1 MMASA
6 TGSHENG
13 DAKNLSAHAKA
24 TVHVEVAAS
33 GGGVRVSIEGDLIAD
48 SIGDVRETLEKAL
61 PAKSSSAGSIELDLT
76 KCTELDASGVS
87 LAVLLYRLAKSR
99 DAEFRVVGADGDRK
113 LLVDLALRG
122 QDPVAPPPP
131 IGLVRQVGS
140 ASIEIAATVVDL
152 VRFIGEL
159 SIVSTQVAR
168 NPRLLRVRDTI
179 AGMSRHGTDAVP
191 VVSLL
196 GLLIGTI
203 IAFQTFD
210 PMAKYGAK
218 LQVADVVAISIVRE
232 LGPLITA
239 IILAGRSGSAF
250 AAEIGTMKVTQEL
263 DALRTF
269 GIDPV
274 RFLVIPRILAVVLVT
289 PLLSVYATI
298 LGVAGGFLILGPEGF
313 TLAQYIDEVRGA
325 LDVGDFLQGLVKAAI
340 FALLV
345 GAIGCLAG
353 MRTGQGPG
361 AVGLSTTRAVVAG
374 IVAIVIA
381 DAVLGSFF
389 YALGI

>member
-1 MMASA
+1 
-6 TGSHENG
+6 
-13 DAKNLSAHAKA
+13 
-24 TVHVEVAAS
+24 
-33 GGGVRVSIEGDLIAD
+33 
-48 SIGDVRETLEKAL
+48 
-61 PAKSSSAGSIELDLT
+61 
-76 KCTELDASGVS
+76 
-87 LAVLLYRLAKSR
+87 
-99 DAEFRVVGADGDRK
+99 
-113 LLVDLALRG
+113 
-122 QDPVAPPPP
+122 
-131 IGLVRQVGS
+131 
-140 ASIEIAATVVDL
+140 
-152 VRFIGEL
+152 
-159 SIVSTQVAR
+159 
-168 NPRLLRVRDTI
+168 
-179 AGMSRHGTDAVP
+179 
-191 VVSLL
+191 
-196 GLLIGTI
+196 
-203 IAFQTFD
+203 
-210 PMAKYGAK
+210 MAKYGAK

>member
-6 TGSHENG
+6 AGASESG
-13 DAKNLSAHAKA
+13 DFARPSGRSMA
-24 TVHVEVAAS
+24 TVRVEPASS

-48 SIGDVRETLEKAL
+48 SIGGARETLEKAL
-61 PAKSSSAGSIELDLT
+61 PAKSSGVGAIELDLT

-87 LAVLLYRLAKSR
+87 LAVFLYRLAKSR
-99 DAEFRVVGADGDRK
+99 GTEFRVVGADGDRK

-140 ASIEIAATVVDL
+140 ASINVAASVVDL

-159 SIVSTQVAR
+159 SIVSMQVAR

-269 GIDPV
+269 GIDAL

-289 PLLSVYATI
+289 PLLSVYATL

-313 TLAQYIDEVRGA
+313 TLAQYLDEVRGA
-325 LDVGDFLQGLVKAAI
+325 LDIGDFLQGLAKAAV

-374 IVAIVIA
+374 IVAIVVA

>member
-1 MMASA
+1 MSARNDGNASSFA
-6 TGSHENG
+6 GEVRNM
-13 DAKNLSAHAKA
+13 AHATA
-24 TVHVEVAAS
+24 
-33 GGGVRVSIEGDLIAD
+33 VRVDTSNGMLRVSVQGALTA
-48 SIGDVRETLEKAL
+48 ETVGAARASLVKAL
-61 PAKSSSAGSIELDLT
+61 PTGGSSAVELNLAQ
-76 KCTELDASGVS
+76 CHELDASGVS
-87 LAVLLYRLAKSR
+87 IAVFLFRLTKS
-99 DAEFRVVGADGDRK
+99 AGTTFSVTGIDGDRK

-122 QDPVAPPPP
+122 QEPVPAGSPL
-131 IGLVRQVGS
+131 GLVREVGR
-140 ASIEIAATVVDL
+140 ASLFIAHDLYDL

-159 SIVSTQVAR
+159 SIVAAHVATQ
-168 NPRLLRVRDTI
+168 PRLLRVRDTI
-179 AGMSRHGTDAVP
+179 GGMARHGTDAVP

-218 LQVADVVAISIVRE
+218 LQVADVVAISVVRE

-298 LGVAGGFLILGPEGF
+298 LGVAGGYLILGPEGF
-313 TLAQYIDEVRGA
+313 TLAQYIDEVRQA
-325 LDVGDFLQGLVKAAI
+325 LTIGGFLQGLAKAAV

-353 MRTGQGPG
+353 LRTGQGPG
-361 AVGLSTTRAVVAG
+361 AVGLSTTRAVVTG
-374 IVAIVIA
+374 IVSIVVA
-381 DAVLGSFF
+381 DAILGSFF

>member
-1 MMASA
+1 VSDRSPDASPKAELKASPKADVRVDASA
-6 TGSHENG
+6 EGTR
-13 DAKNLSAHAKA
+13 
-24 TVHVEVAAS
+24 VVVEGVLVASTIGAARAS
-33 GGGVRVSIEGDLIAD
+33 
-48 SIGDVRETLEKAL
+48 LEKAI
-61 PAKSSSAGSIELDLT
+61 PAKGGGAITLDLA
-76 KCTELDASGVS
+76 KCGEIDASGVS
-87 LAVLLYRLAKSR
+87 MAVFLFRLAKAR
-99 DAEFRVVGADGDRK
+99 AGEFHVTGVEGDRK

-122 QDPVAPPPP
+122 QEPVPAPAP
-131 IGLVRQVGS
+131 IGLVREVGH
-140 ASIEIAATVVDL
+140 AAIAIRDGVVDL

-159 SIVSTQVAR
+159 SIVLATVLLH
-168 NPRLLRVRDTI
+168 PRLLRLRDTI
-179 AGMSRHGTDAVP
+179 AAMSRHGTDAVP

-218 LQVADVVAISIVRE
+218 LQVADVVSISVVRE

-274 RFLVIPRILAVVLVT
+274 RFLVVPRILAVVLVT
-289 PLLSVYATI
+289 PLLSVFATL

-313 TLAQYIDEVRGA
+313 TFAQYYDEVRAA
-325 LDVGDFLQGLVKAAI
+325 LTVGGFLQGLAKAAV

-353 MRTGQGPG
+353 LRTGQGPG

-374 IVAIVIA
+374 IVAIVVA
-381 DAVLGSFF
+381 DAILGSFF

>member
-1 MMASA
+1 MNARNDGVSSSSA
-6 TGSHENG
+6 
-13 DAKNLSAHAKA
+13 A
-24 TVHVEVAAS
+24 AAS
-33 GGGVRVSIEGDLIAD
+33 SAAEVRVDTSGSMLRV
-48 SIGDVRETLEKAL
+48 SVRGALTAQSVGAARQTLVKAL
-61 PAKSSSAGSIELDLT
+61 PPGGTTAIEFDLSQ
-76 KCTELDASGVS
+76 CHELDASGVS
-87 LAVLLYRLAKSR
+87 IAVFLFRLAKS
-99 DAEFRVVGADGDRK
+99 AGQNFSVTGVDGDRK

-122 QDPVAPPPP
+122 QEPVPARSPL
-131 IGLVRQVGS
+131 GFVREVGS
-140 ASIEIAATVVDL
+140 AALLLVHDLYDL

-159 SIVSTQVAR
+159 SIVAAHVAMQ
-168 NPRLLRVRDTI
+168 PRLLRVRDTI
-179 AGMSRHGTDAVP
+179 SGMARHGTDAVP

-218 LQVADVVAISIVRE
+218 LQVADVVAISVVRE

-298 LGVAGGFLILGPEGF
+298 LGVAGGYLILGPEGF
-313 TLAQYIDEVRGA
+313 TLAQYIDEVRAA
-325 LDVGDFLQGLVKAAI
+325 LTIGGFLQGLAKAAV

-353 MRTGQGPG
+353 LRTGQGPG

-374 IVAIVIA
+374 IVSIVVA
-381 DAVLGSFF
+381 DAILGSFF

>member
-6 TGSHENG
+6 AGASESG
-13 DAKNLSAHAKA
+13 DSARPSGRSTA
-24 TVHVEVAAS
+24 TVRVEPASS

-48 SIGDVRETLEKAL
+48 SIGGARETLENAL
-61 PAKSSSAGSIELDLT
+61 PAKSSGVGAIELDLA

-87 LAVLLYRLAKSR
+87 LAVFLYRLAKSR
-99 DAEFRVVGADGDRK
+99 GTEFRVVGADGDRK

-140 ASIEIAATVVDL
+140 ASINVAASVIDL

-159 SIVSTQVAR
+159 SIVSMQVAR

-269 GIDPV
+269 GIDAV

-289 PLLSVYATI
+289 PLLSVYATL

-313 TLAQYIDEVRGA
+313 TLAQYLDEVRGA
-325 LDVGDFLQGLVKAAI
+325 LDIGDFLQGLAKAAV

-374 IVAIVIA
+374 IVAIVVA